1 MEGGEQGLSRVME
14 VQISRVGPCHC
25 CEASCIWQLQGQAP
39 SLPQRLGDR
48 GPVLRWWNK
57 LRFLAGMR
65 GAPRGQGH
73 PGIWPWAAGHLAN
86 IGSRLRRPGLG
97 PTWDEGSEEP
107 GWSLVKERVFVTI

>member
-1 MEGGEQGLSRVME
+1 MRPAASGSYRARLLPSHRDWGTEARSSGGGTN
-14 VQISRVGPCHC
+14 I
-25 CEASCIWQLQGQAP
+25 
-39 SLPQRLGDR
+39 
-48 GPVLRWWNK
+48 
-57 LRFLAGMR
+57 RFLAGMR